1 MCIDLSLINNLRTLD
16 AFVYDVQLDIDL
28 DTFEKMGVMEQMS
41 SLLSIPGDLL
51 HDIRLDKWFIKKLLL
66 FCFD

>member
-41 SLLSIPGDLL
+41 SLLSNPGDLL
-51 HDIRLDKWFIKKLLL
+51 HDIRLDKWSIKNIIVML
-66 FCFD
+66 